1 MNMFD
6 ELKNN
11 IDKKTLLKI
20 EQMLKTEEG
29 IKLSEKLKKMDKEK
43 IIKTLNSKDLSKINY
58 NSLNQA
64 LQNTDLKDVLNKL
77 NGGN

>member
-1 MNMFD
+1 MFD
-6 ELKNN
+6 DLKNS
-11 IDKKTLLKI
+11 IDKNTLEKI

-29 IKLSEKLKKMDKEK
+29 RKLSDKIKKIDKEK
-43 IIKTLNSKDLSKINY
+43 IIEALKSKDLSKINY